1 MRFTKVLLPLLAAPL
16 FTAACAQADG
26 PGDRSPDASAAVSIG
41 GGRWLAV
48 AEVAPFADDLSELT
62 EQLRDPLGRALVV
75 SPVDCFEGLPPE
87 LEAGYLIGA
96 VGDSAGEVER
106 IMADAGEQVM
116 FTAPVTI
123 VCTD

>member
-1 MRFTKVLLPLLAAPL
+1 MRVTKVLLPLLAAPL

-26 PGDRSPDASAAVSIG
+26 PGDRSPDASAVTIG
-41 GGRWLAV
+41 GGRGLAA
-48 AEVAPFADDLSELT
+48 AEVAPFADELSELT
-62 EQLRDPLGRALVV
+62 EQLRAPLGRALVV